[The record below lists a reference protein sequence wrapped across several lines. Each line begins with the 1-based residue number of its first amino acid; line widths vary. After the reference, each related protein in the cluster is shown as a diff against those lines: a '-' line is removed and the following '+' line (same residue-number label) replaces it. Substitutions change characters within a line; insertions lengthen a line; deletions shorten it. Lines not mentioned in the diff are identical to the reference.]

1 MMEIGQLINIEA
13 RLAWPNE
20 ARNFTPWLAENLP
33 QLGQVIGLPLE
44 LKAVEVAVESF
55 SADILARS
63 IVDDSLV
70 LIENQLETT
79 DHRHLGQI
87 LTYLAGLEAKTV
99 IWIAT
104 EFREPHISAIKW
116 LNEHTSDAFS
126 FFAVRLRVVR
136 IGESP
141 AAPIFEVLE
150 RPSLWERQLQATARR
165 TESGSEVSEFRRSFW
180 QEYLAR
186 YPQDEA
192 LGIAVVGVSS
202 NWLKVDP
209 DGEMILSVW
218 VGQSMLGMFVRSR
231 RGADGTALRDLLEP
245 HREMLESQLGVR
257 FGGARENTFLNRQ
270 KGIDLADRANWPA
283 AVDWLHDSVLQY
295 LDVLKLILP
304 EPIP

>member
-1 MMEIGQLINIEA
+1 MDIGQLTNIDA

-44 LKAVEVAVESF
+44 LKATEVAVESF

-63 IVDDSLV
+63 LIDDSLV

-136 IGESP
+136 IGDSP

-150 RPSLWERQLQATARR
+150 RPSLWERQLQATARK
-165 TESGSEVSEFRRSFW
+165 TETSSEVVEFRRAFW
-180 QEYLAR
+180 LEYLAR
-186 YPQDEA
+186 HPQAEA
-192 LGIAVVGVSS
+192 LGMGAVGVSS
-202 NWLKVDP
+202 NWLKADAT
-209 DGEMILSVW
+209 GEIMISVW
-218 VGQSMLGMFVRSR
+218 VGQRMLGLFVRSR
-231 RGADGTALRDLLEP
+231 RGADGTETRALLEP
-245 HREMLESQLGVR
+245 HREALETRLGAR
-257 FGGARENTFLNRQ
+257 FGGDRENTFLGRQ
-270 KGIDLADRANWPA
+270 KNVDLTDRANWPDA
-283 AVDWLHDSVLQY
+283 IDWLHGSVTQY
-295 LDVLKLILP
+295 LDVLRQILP
-304 EPIP
+304 ETTP